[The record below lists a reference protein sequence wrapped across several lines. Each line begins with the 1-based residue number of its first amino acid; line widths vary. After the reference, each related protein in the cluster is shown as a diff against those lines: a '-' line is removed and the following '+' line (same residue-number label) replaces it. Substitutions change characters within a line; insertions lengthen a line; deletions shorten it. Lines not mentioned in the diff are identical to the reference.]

1 MSSIVTVKKDT
12 IPREENPYGLKQ
24 PS

>member
-1 MSSIVTVKKDT
+1 MSSIVTIKKDT

-24 PS
+24 AS